1 MSSTEEFG
9 LRNYVRRYRDER
21 GWSQQELADR
31 TGLSRTGIGAIESGR
46 LVPSTSAALA
56 LAAAF
61 GCRVED
67 MFVLEA
73 DLDTPRWAWPPA
85 QTPSRFWSAQGLS
98 GKLLYPVEP
107 NPVGLVA
114 HDGVFRDGAI
124 EQHADQDPRSTLV
137 VATCDP
143 AVGLLATEYQS
154 QTGYRMLC
162 LGRSS
167 REALELLRDDV
178 VHAAGIHVADHTH
191 ADDNTQYAWQ
201 TLNRPFYLLHI
212 AQWLEGLSSSEA
224 FAGGGM
230 SDAQLRK
237 KRWVA
242 REPGAAARKLFDEFT
257 GSKVSPVFTAYDHRG
272 VAAVIKR
279 GIADIGVS
287 VKLVADESGLG
298 FHTLRE
304 AMYDL
309 CIDARLLE
317 DPRIQALV
325 KVVQSGRYSRA
336 LKELPGYNTQNT
348 GLLRSSD

>member
-1 MSSTEEFG
+1 MSSSDELS
-9 LRNYVRRYRDER
+9 LRNYVRRFRDER
-21 GWSQQELADR
+21 GWSQQELADL

-56 LAAAF
+56 LASVF
-61 GCRVED
+61 GCKVED
-67 MFVLEA
+67 LFVLETES
-73 DLDTPRWAWPPA
+73 DPPRWAWQPA
-85 QTPSRFWSAQGLS
+85 TAPSRFWSAQGLS

-114 HDGVFRDGAI
+114 HDGVFREDTI
-124 EQHADQDPRSTLV
+124 EQHAYQDPRSTLV
-137 VATCDP
+137 LATCDP
-143 AVGLLATEYQS
+143 AVGLLANEYQS

-167 REALELLRDDV
+167 REAIELLRDDV
-178 VHAAGIHVADHTH
+178 VHAAGIHIADHTH
-191 ADDNTQYAWQ
+191 TDDNVQYAKQ
-201 TLNRPFYLLHI
+201 SLNRPFCLLHV

-224 FAGGGM
+224 FVGGGM
-230 SDAQLRK
+230 SDLQLRG

-257 GSKVSPVFTAYDHRG
+257 ENKVSPVFTAYDHRG

-298 FHTLRE
+298 FYTLRE

-309 CIDARLLE
+309 CIDARMVE
-317 DPRIQALV
+317 DPRIQALI
-325 KVVQSGRYSRA
+325 KVVQSSRYSRA

-348 GLLRSSD
+348 GLLRSSA

>member
-1 MSSTEEFG
+1 MSSDGE
-9 LRNYVRRYRDER
+9 LNVRNYVRPFRDER

-61 GCRVED
+61 GCKVED
-67 MFVLEA
+67 LFVLESGSVA
-73 DLDTPRWAWPPA
+73 PRWAWPPA
-85 QTPSRFWSAQGLS
+85 TVPSRFWSAHGLS
-98 GKLLYPVEP
+98 GRLLYPVEP

-143 AVGLLATEYQS
+143 AVGLLAQEYQS

-191 ADDNTQYAWQ
+191 ADDNAQYAAQ

-212 AQWLEGLSSSEA
+212 AQWLEGLSSAEA
-224 FAGGGM
+224 FSGGGM
-230 SDAQLRK
+230 SAAQLRG

-242 REPGAAARKLFDEFT
+242 REQGAAARKLFDEFT
-257 GSKVSPVFTAYDHRG
+257 DNKVSPVFTAYDHRG
-272 VAAVIKR
+272 VAAAIKR

-317 DPRIQALV
+317 DPRIQALIR
-325 KVVQSGRYSRA
+325 VVQSSRYSRA
-336 LKELPGYNTQNT
+336 LKELPGYNTRNT
-348 GLLRSSD
+348 GVLRGSE